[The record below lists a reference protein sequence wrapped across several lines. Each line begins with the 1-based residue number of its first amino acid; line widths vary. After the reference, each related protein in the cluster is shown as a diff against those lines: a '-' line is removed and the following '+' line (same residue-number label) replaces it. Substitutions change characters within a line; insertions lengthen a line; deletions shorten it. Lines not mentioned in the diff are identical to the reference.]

1 MGNPVKGDGKPNPRQ
16 RASERMPAGFQ
27 TASNQASA
35 PIKHIIMLMSSYAH
49 WGDGG
54 MPRDGASTQKME
66 GQVRQRRHGAPP
78 RRQALDPRRSACRCS
93 VGSITSRST
102 VSTCLQAPAMPPEA
116 EVSVA
121 AQPSGPSA
129 GPWQQTAH
137 GKGRV
142 RPRKN
147 APPGTSVP
155 RLAAVA
161 HRCAVV
167 AAVAA
172 VASHVAATV
181 YPQQPGNCTRCCV
194 ICKSA

>member
-1 MGNPVKGDGKPNPRQ
+1 M
-16 RASERMPAGFQ
+16 
-27 TASNQASA
+27 
-35 PIKHIIMLMSSYAH
+35 
-49 WGDGG
+49 
-54 MPRDGASTQKME
+54 
-66 GQVRQRRHGAPP
+66 APP

-102 VSTCLQAPAMPPEA
+102 GGTCLQAPAMPPEA
-116 EVSVA
+116 EVSDA

-161 HRCAVV
+161 HRCAI

-172 VASHVAATV
+172 LPSQAMLLQPVTAAA
-181 YPQQPGNCTRCCV
+181 R
-194 ICKSA
+194 